1 MSFLVCHPGRY
12 GDLLWALPTVRALA
26 EYHGE
31 AARIILPAD
40 AMDGTP
46 MEAMAPLL
54 IQQEYIGRVD
64 VDPTWHITSD
74 APRRPRFPASAQ
86 SLAMRSLGYEDW
98 PRKPLPYEVASL
110 AGDDIYNLAANKPE
124 VFFRPWIEMASTMLP
139 LRKPAILV
147 HWTDR
152 WFELKLGIVKEIGR
166 LLPGVYVDW
175 YAAKDSRMHQAGAT
189 PCTFEWLAA
198 AMTEHSVV
206 LTDCSA
212 AHVLAAAVGVR
223 TVLVMEPERD
233 RHHFIFWP
241 GSLVHDDGVT
251 KHWRPMGTPL
261 GDRIKPVLGTD
272 GAPTFDSR
280 HVIDEIVKVLEVP

>member
-12 GDLLWALPTVRALA
+12 GDLFWALPTIRALA

-31 AARIILPAD
+31 PARLLLPAD
-40 AMDGTP
+40 SMDGTP
-46 MEAMAPLL
+46 MQAVVPLL
-54 IQQEYIGRVD
+54 EQQEYIGRVD
-64 VDPTWHITSD
+64 VEAGWHITHD
-74 APRRPRFPASAQ
+74 APRKPRYPPSVEMGPMQA
-86 SLAMRSLGYEDW
+86 LGYVDW
-98 PRKPLPYEVASL
+98 PRKPLPYEIAML
-110 AGDDIYNLAANKPE
+110 AGTDIFNLAVGKPE
-124 VFFRPWIEMASTMLP
+124 VFFRPWIQMEGTALP
-139 LRKPAILV
+139 PRRPAILV

-152 WFELKLGIVKEIGR
+152 WFELKLGIVKEVER
-166 LLPGVYVDW
+166 NLPGVYVDW

-198 AMTEHSVV
+198 AMTEHRIV

-223 TVLVMEPERD
+223 TVLVVEPERD

-241 GSLVHDDGVT
+241 GSVLPGWT
-251 KHWRPMGTPL
+251 PMGTPL
-261 GDRIKPVLGTD
+261 GERIKPVLGVD

-280 HVIDEIVKVLEVP
+280 HVIDEIAKTLEVG